1 MQSTLINS
9 LIEGEVPFVLI
20 GGMAAVAHG
29 SSLMTRDL
37 DICVPLEADTFLR
50 IQSVL
55 TPYNPR
61 VRAESGW
68 IPLNLA
74 PETAKRLK
82 NLYVVT
88 DLGKLDCLGEVTGIG
103 DYHAVLSDSIE
114 IQLGGR
120 PCRTLSL
127 DGLIR
132 SKEAMGRPRDLLA
145 VTELRALREA
155 SRGDE

>member
-1 MQSTLINS
+1 VQSTLIKS

-37 DICVPLEADTFLR
+37 DVCVPVEAATFLR
-50 IQSVL
+50 IQSALVSH
-55 TPYNPR
+55 NPR
-61 VRAESGW
+61 VRAGSGW
-68 IPLNLA
+68 IPLDLSQEFA
-74 PETAKRLK
+74 DRLR

-88 DLGKLDCLGEVTGIG
+88 DLGKLDCLGEVAGIG
-103 DYHAVLSDSIE
+103 DYQAALADSIE
-114 IQLGGR
+114 LQLDGR
-120 PCRTLSL
+120 SCRTLSL
-127 DGLIR
+127 DALIR

-145 VTELRALREA
+145 VTELRALRES